1 MFTQTV
7 PALQRDAYKFLPA
20 SAMDSLSRTMGN
32 CAAPLTHRGPIMLE
46 QYVPTANNGMLP
58 KGQWSPTVYNFN
70 LGGGPGVDVAPPYG
84 GRGGNTVNNYAGN
97 QFDFSTNNQFS
108 TILNQGG
115 PTFNVGGGTY
125 FNNQY
130 TNNLFTSNFITQV
143 INGNPGPS
151 PPGAVGPAG
160 KDGRDGAAGADGT
173 SGGVGPRGSDGLPGL
188 SGMPGP
194 SGPPGSPG
202 RSGSPGS
209 PGAPGAAG
217 QNGISGRDGRNGT
230 DGAAGPAGQAG
241 AAGRDGARGDSGQDG
256 RNGNN
261 GANGAA
267 GRDGLDGREGRDGM
281 PGRDGMDGA
290 PGLPGIVPP
299 FNTKPFVS
307 TLDVRSGDLTAT
319 SVAINVTAEGEIDPE
334 TCKITITCKADPI
347 QAVTSGKVVFS
358 VRELPGIA
366 YAP

>member
-160 KDGRDGAAGADGT
+160 KDGRDGAPGADGT

-241 AAGRDGARGDSGQDG
+241 ADGRDGARGDSGQDG

-290 PGLPGIVPP
+290 PGAGIGQLTP
-299 FNTKPFVS
+299 KPFVQD
-307 TLDVRSGDLTAT
+307 TKITGVTIEIPGITDGAEQEYDV
-319 SVAINVTAEGEIDPE
+319 VFDPA
-334 TCKITITCKADPI
+334 TCKGTVKLTIPQLAAPKNQYVITGVNPTRA
-347 QAVTSGKVVFS
+347 A
-358 VRELPGIA
+358 A